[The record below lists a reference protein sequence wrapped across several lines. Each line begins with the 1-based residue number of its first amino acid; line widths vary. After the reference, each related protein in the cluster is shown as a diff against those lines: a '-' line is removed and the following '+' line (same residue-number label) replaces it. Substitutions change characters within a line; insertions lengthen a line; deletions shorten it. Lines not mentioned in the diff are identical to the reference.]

1 MSKTQLPFPIAALMG
16 QNNGDN
22 YITTVENT
30 YRHYDVFLDDD
41 IEEPSRYRELLAVLF
56 NASEDD
62 TINLVLN
69 SNGGSLDSALA
80 IVEGL
85 KTTHAKVT
93 AVLIGACHSAASIIS
108 MYCHQVV
115 VLDSAYSM
123 VHTASFG
130 SAGNTNNVK
139 AHTEFTVRQVEKL
152 LNDTYEGFLT
162 KDELAKVK
170 TGVELW
176 FDAEDIRKRMESRI
190 KFLQAKIRKTKKKQ
204 EVVEDEE

>member
-16 QNNGDN
+16 QNSGEN
-22 YITTVENT
+22 YITSVENT

-41 IEEPSRYRELLAVLF
+41 IEDPSNYRELLAVLF
-56 NASEDD
+56 NADEED

-69 SNGGSLDSALA
+69 SNGGHLDTALA

-85 KTTHAKVT
+85 KITNAKVT
-93 AVLIGACHSAASIIS
+93 AVIIGACHSAASIIS

-162 KDELAKVK
+162 KEELARVK
-170 TGVELW
+170 AGVELW
-176 FDAEDIRKRMESRI
+176 FDAEEIRKRMESRI
-190 KFLQAKIRKTKKKQ
+190 KFLQAKTRKLKKTQ
-204 EVVEDEE
+204 EVEEE